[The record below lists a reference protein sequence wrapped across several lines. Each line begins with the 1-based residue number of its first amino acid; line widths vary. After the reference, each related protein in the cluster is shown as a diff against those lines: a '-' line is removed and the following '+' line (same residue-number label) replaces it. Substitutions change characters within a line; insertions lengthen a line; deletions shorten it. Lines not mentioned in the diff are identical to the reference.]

1 MKILDLKLKA
11 FGPFLKE
18 QHIDFTELN
27 DKGMFL
33 INGPT
38 GTGKTSLFDAIV
50 FALYGKGSGKDR
62 DDGKSLRSDFA
73 KDEEITYVD
82 LTFEA
87 NGQIYRIYRQPPYM
101 RKAKKGGGL
110 TPEAAKAELYMPDG
124 SVISKPK
131 DVDDKIVNEI
141 VFINRDQFKS
151 VALLA
156 QGEFTELITAT
167 SKDRAAILEH
177 IFQKEIYDDFQRKIN
192 ELSKKAEDDK
202 NAVISSVN
210 TLINKVE
217 GGEEIIGYSESLADP
232 SNIPTFIENVKELI
246 KKLKEEA
253 KEKHK
258 LTEAAQKEFT
268 DANSKLT
275 ALQTSN
281 KQIKSYLD
289 ALTKLEELKKKEP
302 VMELSKKLMENQ
314 IEIDALKPLFNQLNT
329 LNKTISTGEK
339 DIKEAKEKLDNIKNI
354 KKWLTDNKTIYE
366 DSKATI
372 IKLSGIITSL
382 NNIVKEKK
390 NLINESKKVEGLE
403 KDYNK
408 DFELYREQEKAFID
422 LKNRF
427 FASSSYNLAQIL
439 EDGKPCPVCGSVH
452 HPNKAHAINPVS
464 EADYKQAEKKYN
476 ESTNNLSEQKNKLDS
491 SKAALQAKENTLVET
506 LKKNGFDD
514 ADKDFIYSNKLEEE
528 IKKLE
533 EQLEK
538 AKSFVNDYETKEK
551 QITSDESRYNQI
563 IQSAEKTVS
572 EAKGALKKLETDISE
587 KLETNIHVKTKEEYV
602 KRTSGE
608 GAKLVPNVDKIKKDL
623 ELFEKEKT
631 SAQAIVDNTPKELVE
646 KGNVDEAALLEETR
660 TKKLAYDDLNKEENE
675 LNNKINN
682 LERDV
687 KSISEAYDKCK
698 NTIVRYSSL
707 NELARTANGANRMK
721 LSFKMYILADYF
733 DKIIIQAN
741 HRLSKITN
749 GRYKLVRRDALGKGN
764 AQQGLDLDVY
774 DVETGKERPAS
785 SLSGG
790 EKFVSALSMA
800 LGLSDIIETN
810 HALIQ
815 VESIFIDEGFGSLDE
830 NYLDMAMKALET
842 LKDDNK
848 TVAIISHVEKLKE
861 YIPDGLEV
869 QKADVGSKVVFKAN
883 I

>member
-87 NGQIYRIYRQPPYM
+87 NGQNYRIYRQPPYM

-131 DVDDKIVNEI
+131 EVDDKIVNEI

-232 SNIPTFIENVKELI
+232 SNIPTFIDNVKELI
-246 KKLKEEA
+246 RKLKEEA
-253 KEKHK
+253 KEKHR
-258 LTEAAQKEFT
+258 LTEAAQKSYT
-268 DANSKLT
+268 DINSKLT

-289 ALTKLEELKKKEP
+289 ALAKLEELKKKEP
-302 VMELSKKLMENQ
+302 VMEASKKLMESQ
-314 IEIDALKPLFNQLNT
+314 IEINTLKPLFNQLNT
-329 LNKTISTGEK
+329 LNSTITKGDKE
-339 DIKEAKEKLDNIKNI
+339 IKEAKEKLENILNI
-354 KKWLTDNKTIYE
+354 KKWLTENKASYDE
-366 DSKATI
+366 YKDTI
-372 IKLSGIITSL
+372 IKLNGIITSL
-382 NNIVKEKK
+382 SNIANEKK
-390 NLINESKKVEGLE
+390 NLIDESKIVEGLE
-403 KDYNK
+403 NEYGQ

-427 FASSSYNLAQIL
+427 FASSSYNLAQLL
-439 EDGKPCPVCGSVH
+439 EEGKPCPVCGSIH
-452 HPNKAHAINPVS
+452 HPDKAHAINPVS

-476 ESTNNLSEQKNKLDS
+476 DSTNALSTKKNKLDS
-491 SKAALQAKENTLVET
+491 SKAALEAKENTLVET
-506 LKKNGFDD
+506 LKKNGFVD
-514 ADKDFIYSNKLEEE
+514 ADREFIYSNKLEEE
-528 IKKLE
+528 IQKLKK
-533 EQLEK
+533 QLKDAE
-538 AKSFVNDYETKEK
+538 SFVNDYESKEK
-551 QITSDESRYNQI
+551 QATSDESKYDQQI
-563 IQSAEKTVS
+563 KSAKATIK
-572 EAKGALKKLETDISE
+572 EAKETLEKVEAEIEE
-587 KLETNIHVKTKEEYV
+587 KLDVNVYIKSKDEYI
-602 KRTSGE
+602 KRTSGDFS
-608 GAKLVPNVDKIKKDL
+608 KLVPNVEKIKKEL
-623 ELFEKEKT
+623 EAFEKDKT
-631 SAQAIVDNTPKELVE
+631 ASQAIVDNTPKELIE
-646 KGNVDEAALLEETR
+646 KGKADEAELLEETR
-660 TKKLAYDDLNKEENE
+660 AKKVTYDDLNKEENA
-675 LNNKINN
+675 LKNRIDN
-682 LERDV
+682 LEKDV
-687 KSISEAYDKCK
+687 KAISEAYDKCK
-698 NTIVRYSSL
+698 NTILRYSSL
-707 NELARTANGANRMK
+707 NELARTANGLNRMK
-721 LSFKMYILADYF
+721 LSFKMYILT
-733 DKIIIQAN
+733 K
-741 HRLSKITN
+741 LSFKQTI
-749 GRYKLVRRDALGKGN
+749 
-764 AQQGLDLDVY
+764 VY
-774 DVETGKERPAS
+774 
-785 SLSGG
+785 
-790 EKFVSALSMA
+790 
-800 LGLSDIIETN
+800 
-810 HALIQ
+810 
-815 VESIFIDEGFGSLDE
+815 
-830 NYLDMAMKALET
+830 
-842 LKDDNK
+842 
-848 TVAIISHVEKLKE
+848 
-861 YIPDGLEV
+861 
-869 QKADVGSKVVFKAN
+869 QK
-883 I
+883 